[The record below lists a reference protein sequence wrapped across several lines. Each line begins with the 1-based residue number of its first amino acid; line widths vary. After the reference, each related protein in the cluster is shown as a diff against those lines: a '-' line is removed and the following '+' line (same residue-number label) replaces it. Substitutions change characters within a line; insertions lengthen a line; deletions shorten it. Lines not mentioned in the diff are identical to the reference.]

1 MRIYKLLMLVAASG
15 ILMSSCS
22 GDDDGANAAFI
33 KLDVLGLQALETN
46 VEYEAW
52 IVVEGENKSL
62 GRFTDVSF
70 PKQFRANR
78 SDIANATQFK
88 LSIEPGNDPS
98 PAISNTVLLSGNFA
112 GNGAQL
118 DIKGTLGNF
127 ENASGVFMLKTPTDN
142 DPNNEQSGIYWQ
154 RPYATNNGVGLQLP
168 NLPEGWKYEGWVTVP
183 TTPNGSVNLS
193 TGTFNQPNGQDDFLP
208 YSRTDNAPPAFP
220 GEDFLNLN
228 LLSKSGVNTI
238 PDLRGKE
245 VFISIEPFP
254 DHDGNTPFILQPLSG
269 EAGNELAPSI
279 NTMGL
284 KTASFPIG
292 TASKE

>member
-1 MRIYKLLMLVAASG
+1 MRMYKLVMLVAACG
-15 ILMSSCS
+15 IIMSSCS
-22 GDDDGANAAFI
+22 GDDDGSNAAVI
-33 KLDVLGLQALETN
+33 KLDVLGLQKLETN

-52 IVVEGENKSL
+52 IVVDGENKSL

-70 PKQFRANR
+70 PKQFSGNS

-98 PAISNTVLLSGNFA
+98 PEISNTVLLSGNFA

-118 DIKGTLGNF
+118 DIRGTLGSF

-142 DPNNEQSGIYWQ
+142 NSNNEQSGIYWQ
-154 RPYATNNGVGLQLP
+154 RPDNRAGLELP
-168 NLPEGWKYEGWVTVP
+168 SLPLGWKYEGWVTVP
-183 TTPNGSVNLS
+183 TANGTVNLS
-193 TGTFNQPNGQDDFLP
+193 TGTFSEPNGRDDFLP
-208 YSRTDNAPPAFP
+208 YSMTLNAPPAFP

-238 PDLRGKE
+238 PDLRGAN

-254 DHDGNTPFILQPLSG
+254 DNDGNAPFILQPLSG
-269 EAGNELAPSI
+269 DAGMELSPAI
-279 NTMGL
+279 NTMNL
-284 KTASFPIG
+284 KTASFPVG

>member
-1 MRIYKLLMLVAASG
+1 MYKLVMLVAACG
-15 ILMSSCS
+15 IIMSSCS
-22 GDDDGANAAFI
+22 GDDDGSNAAII
-33 KLDVLGLQALETN
+33 KLDVLGLQTLETN

-52 IVVEGENKSL
+52 IVVDGENKSL

-70 PKQFRANR
+70 PKQFSANS
-78 SDIANATQFK
+78 SDIADATQFK

-98 PAISNTVLLSGNFA
+98 PEISNTVLLSGNFA

-118 DIKGTLGNF
+118 DIRGTLGSF

-142 DPNNEQSGIYWQ
+142 NPNNEQSGIYWQ
-154 RPYATNNGVGLQLP
+154 RPDNRAGLELP

-183 TTPNGSVNLS
+183 TANGTVNLS
-193 TGTFNQPNGQDDFLP
+193 TGTFSEPNGRDDFLP
-208 YSRTDNAPPAFP
+208 YSMTLNAPPAFP

-238 PDLRGKE
+238 PDLRGAN

-254 DHDGNTPFILQPLSG
+254 DNDGNAPFILQPLSG
-269 EAGNELAPSI
+269 GAGTELSPGI
-279 NTMGL
+279 NTMNL
-284 KTASFPIG
+284 KTASFPVG

>member
-1 MRIYKLLMLVAASG
+1 MLVAFCG
-15 ILMSSCS
+15 TIMSSCS
-22 GDDDGANAAFI
+22 GDDDEPTAGTI
-33 KLDVLGLQALETN
+33 KLEVIGLQTLEAN

-52 IVVEGENKSL
+52 IVVDGENKSL

-70 PKQFRANR
+70 PKKFKANND
-78 SDIANATQFK
+78 DIANATQFK
-88 LSIEPGNDPS
+88 LSIEPGNDPNVE
-98 PAISNTVLLSGNFA
+98 ISNTILLSGNFA

-118 DIKGTLGNF
+118 DIRGTLGSF

-142 DPNNEQSGIYWQ
+142 NVNNEQSGIYWQ
-154 RPYATNNGVGLQLP
+154 RPDNRAGLQLP
-168 NLPEGWKYEGWVTVP
+168 SLPDGWKYEGWVTVP
-183 TTPNGSVNLS
+183 TPNGTVNLS

-254 DHDGNTPFILQPLSG
+254 DNDGNAPFILQPLSG
-269 EAGNELAPSI
+269 IAGNDLAPSI
-279 NTMGL
+279 YTMGL
-284 KTASFPIG
+284 KTASFPVG

>member
-1 MRIYKLLMLVAASG
+1 MRMYKLLMLVVFCG
-15 ILMSSCS
+15 TIMSSCS
-22 GDDDGANAAFI
+22 GDDDGATAGII
-33 KLDVLGLQALETN
+33 KLDVIGMQALEAN

-70 PKQFRANR
+70 PKQFRANTN
-78 SDIANATQFK
+78 DIANATQFK
-88 LSIEPGNDPS
+88 LSIEPGNDPN
-98 PAISNTVLLSGNFA
+98 PEISNTVLLSGNFA

-118 DIKGTLGNF
+118 DIRGTLGSF
-127 ENASGVFMLKTPTDN
+127 ENASGIFMLKTPTDN
-142 DPNNEQSGIYWQ
+142 NPNNEQSGIYWQ
-154 RPYATNNGVGLQLP
+154 RPDNRAGLQLP
-168 NLPEGWKYEGWVTVP
+168 SLPEGWKYEGWVTVP
-183 TTPNGSVNLS
+183 IPSGTVNLS
-193 TGTFNQPNGQDDFLP
+193 TGTFSQPNGQDDFLP
-208 YSRTDNAPPAFP
+208 YSRTDNAPPVFP

-228 LLSKSGVNTI
+228 LLSKSGVNTV

-254 DHDGNTPFILQPLSG
+254 DNDGNVPFILQPLSG
-269 EAGNELAPSI
+269 EAGNALAPST

-284 KTASFPIG
+284 KTASFPVG